1 MFSEDYKRD
10 NEMVNPSKEF
20 LDNLKEG
27 RLLNN
32 DTIDTKENPKYY
44 MAQFNYKNSNISV
57 DEVKGKYES
66 DMDSNNYV
74 YYMMQAV
81 K

>member
-1 MFSEDYKRD
+1 
-10 NEMVNPSKEF
+10 MVNPSKEF

-44 MAQFNYKNSNISV
+44 MAQFNNGDIIV
-57 DEVKGKYES
+57 
-66 DMDSNNYV
+66 
-74 YYMMQAV
+74 
-81 K
+81 

>member
-1 MFSEDYKRD
+1 MEILSFSFTGCSAKLKHKYD
-10 NEMVNPSKEF
+10 NGDITEEKI
-20 LDNLKEG
+20 
-27 RLLNN
+27 
-32 DTIDTKENPKYY
+32 T
-44 MAQFNYKNSNISV
+44 YKNSNISV